1 MFVLHLVD
9 TTLSFKHLSLFYHFI
24 TSHICLVPLFHDKQS
39 QLLANLIGYCQ
50 IFYFILYNI
59 RIKQQLNS
67 IYSVQFISFYQ
78 KRKWYNFTKV
88 LSPYKRI
95 FQESISP
102 SISPTQH
109 SLCSPSLRVKFG
121 P

>member
-1 MFVLHLVD
+1 MFVLHFVD
-9 TTLSFKHLSLFYHFI
+9 ITLSFKHLSLFYHFI
-24 TSHICLVPLFHDKQS
+24 TSHICLVPLWHDKRS
-39 QLLANLIGYCQ
+39 QLLANLIGYLPK
-50 IFYFILYNI
+50 YFISYSFH
-59 RIKQQLNS
+59 IKQQLNS